1 MAVNSRVYGTPEM
14 WDTVK
19 DGSYNTSIKIAN
31 FKNMME
37 TPSQQAINYPNSL
50 ITAVTENLINTN
62 TDIDISISPWKINLN
77 SMFAFPKIPYVS
89 YDNQAEYANID
100 YIDVYNKVPTSFI
113 ITRSGNQLNENMTP
127 TTNKSANNF
136 DPHFKMGQPKENFLN
151 GNDAVFNRS
160 GLTQTENVQLVT
172 DFNFR
177 DVLVYPRIIAENEIE
192 GTTSDYNLESYF
204 NSGYKVHPSIRYIY
218 FRFAIKVD
226 GEYIFA
232 NYLGNQFIN
241 IVNTNK
247 LYVPNYTFDWYDST
261 KPFSNYQDILTPVN
275 LSMLYFTSS
284 NYKWQIKSKNV
295 IDETNL
301 KIIDPPFYGYY
312 IPPGDII
319 DFKRVDIISK
329 SLGIVTGGYE
339 IVCNDSKIDTLKEFI
354 LKECAYLGF
363 WFTTGEQGIADAN
376 NNLFGISD
384 KLYLPDLDA
393 SSVTTGTYKYGAAAK
408 NSSRYNL
415 TDGAITNSGSKNPDS
430 GDLTTQI
437 NKNKI
442 GGSKEVFF

>member
-1 MAVNSRVYGTPEM
+1 M
-14 WDTVK
+14 WDSVYAGIYK
-19 DGSYNTSIKIAN
+19 TSIKIAN
-31 FKNMME
+31 FKNMLE
-37 TPSQQAINYPNSL
+37 NPSQDAINLPNSL
-50 ITAVTENLINTN
+50 TTAVKENLINTN
-62 TDIDISISPWKINLN
+62 TDIDISISPWKINPK

-89 YDNQAEYANID
+89 FDNQTVYANID
-100 YIDVYNKVPTSFI
+100 YIDVYNKVPTNFI
-113 ITRSGNQLNENMTP
+113 ITRRGNQLNADMTSAVS
-127 TTNKSANNF
+127 KSANNF

-151 GNDAVFNRS
+151 GNDAVFERS
-160 GLTQTENVQLVT
+160 SLNQTEDIELVT

-177 DVLVYPRIIAENEIE
+177 DVLVYPRIIAENEISA
-192 GTTSDYNLESYF
+192 TTSDYNLESYF

-226 GEYIFA
+226 GEYVFQHI
-232 NYLGNQFIN
+232 LGNQFIN

-247 LYVPNYTFDWYDST
+247 LYVPDYTFDWYDNT

-284 NYKWQIKSKNV
+284 NYKWTINSKNV
-295 IDETNL
+295 INGTNF
-301 KIIDPPFYGYY
+301 KIIEPPFYGYY
-312 IPPGDII
+312 IPPADII
-319 DFKRVDIISK
+319 DFKKVEILSK
-329 SLGIVTGGYE
+329 KLGIVTGGYE

-363 WFTTGEQGIADAN
+363 WFTTGEQGITDAN

-393 SSVTTGTYKYGAAAK
+393 NSVTTGTYKYGTATK
-408 NSSRYNL
+408 NSARYNL
-415 TDGAITNSGSKNPDS
+415 TDGAITNSGPKNPDS
-430 GDLTTQI
+430 GDVTTQI